1 MKIVF
6 MGTPDFAVPTLKALN
21 EKYEVVLV
29 VSQPNRVRKKGVLL
43 DTPVAECAK
52 ELGLN
57 LFQPEKIKDDYEII
71 INSGADVLVSAAY
84 GQYVPSKILN
94 TFKYTLNVHGSLL
107 PKHRGGAPI
116 QRALINGDAVTGI
129 SIIEMAKKLDAG
141 RIYATQEYKILQE
154 DNSSSLFSKLSI
166 IGSNLLMNTI
176 EDVYNGKNIGQVQ
189 NEIEAT
195 YSPNILP
202 EEERIDLNKSS
213 KEIVNLINGLSY
225 EPGAY
230 LLIGD
235 IKFKIFRAK
244 EVECDSNDEPG
255 TVLDTKKRIVLK
267 TKDSAIELLEVL
279 YPGKKLMSGRD
290 FSNGQ
295 KIFVVKDILK

>member
-43 DTPVAECAK
+43 DTPVAACAK

-176 EDVYNGKNIGQVQ
+176 EDVYNGKNIGLVQ
-189 NEIEAT
+189 NDIEAT

>member
-1 MKIVF
+1 M
-6 MGTPDFAVPTLKALN
+6 AA
-21 EKYEVVLV
+21 
-29 VSQPNRVRKKGVLL
+29 
-43 DTPVAECAK
+43 CAK

-176 EDVYNGKNIGQVQ
+176 EDVYNGKNIGLVQ
-189 NEIEAT
+189 NDIEAT

-267 TKDSAIELLEVL
+267 TKDSSIELLEVL